1 MPNALVLGGFVAAA
15 TAMSFGW
22 GRALWYF
29 AERSQAIRRW
39 VFFAMG
45 YTRRPFSEVRAL
57 VLSAIY
63 YALGLLASLLL
74 ALAFRLP
81 VSSLISFKAS
91 YIALSLLGIV
101 GEISLANLL
110 IDLSVRLTGTAGP
123 ERFAEIREIPW
134 MKGLYQ
140 LPPAVVPVAAACGGL
155 VEEIFFRGVVLR
167 VMSDRLSA
175 APMIAIAIAGT
186 LFVFQQL
193 VQVRTAFQALVI
205 GSGCVAISLVGGLL
219 VVLTG
224 STVPALISHGS
235 FVLFFMSQGGGD
247 SPNPYP
253 AKAEMTAR

>member
-1 MPNALVLGGFVAAA
+1 MPNALALGAFLAAA
-15 TAMSFGW
+15 ITVSFGW

-29 AERSQAIRRW
+29 TERSQATRRW

-45 YTRRPFSEVRAL
+45 YTCRQFGEVRAL
-57 VLSAIY
+57 ALGAIY
-63 YALGLLASLLL
+63 YTLGLLASLLL

-81 VSSLISFKAS
+81 VSSLISFKVS
-91 YIALSLLGIV
+91 HIPLSLLGIV
-101 GEISLANLL
+101 AEISLSNLL
-110 IDLSVRLTGTAGP
+110 IDLSVRLTSTAGP

-140 LPPAVVPVAAACGGL
+140 LPPAVVPLAAAGGGV

-167 VMSDRLSA
+167 IMSDRLSV

-193 VQVRTAFQALVI
+193 VQVRTAFQAMVI
-205 GSGCVAISLVGGLL
+205 GSSCVAISVAGGLL
-219 VVLTG
+219 VALTG
-224 STVPALISHGS
+224 SILPAVISHGS
-235 FVLFFMSQGGGD
+235 FVLFFMSHGEASPD
-247 SPNPYP
+247 SYQ